1 MSVIVPILSTFND
14 KGIKSAVREFQTAK
28 SSIQKFGAVGKVF
41 EGVGKSLTKNV
52 TAPLVAVSGAL
63 VFAAR
68 GAEQAEIANRK
79 LGSVLDSMGYGQAT
93 ARVSAYAEELERS
106 IAIDADVIKA
116 TQTKLATFAELT
128 ASVDETGGAFDR
140 ATMAALDLAAAGFG
154 DAETNAVQLGKALQ
168 DPIKGITALARSGV
182 TFTDQEKEKIKTLV
196 ESNQTLEAQD
206 LILKAIEKQVGGTA
220 AAGASSFDRIK
231 LSMMQVSDE
240 IGLAVLPLIEKL
252 ADFVANRLVPVVTAK
267 IKQFTDAWKSLSPEV
282 QKIILIVIALV
293 AALGPMLIIIGK
305 IIIFISKFGLALK
318 ALGITMSLT
327 PIGILVLAIV
337 GLGIAINEVVKK
349 FGGWRESMRI
359 VGNAVI
365 GLAEGALNFIIHQL
379 NNFAG
384 GINLVIRGLNAIG
397 FDFKEVG
404 EIGQVEF
411 KRISQAVDK
420 TKPSFFDMK
429 REMNAIGKEGIKTG
443 NLTSESFEKTGK
455 AADKT
460 KDKIKELR
468 DALVKMR
475 QDAVD
480 KLQGSL
486 KDAESQLESAKNK
499 FNDFKNAISGNIT
512 SILNFGKAAEG
523 ENFVQGLVGQ
533 AADATAFA
541 DKVKKLIQL
550 GLSERG
556 ISEVLNAGFD
566 AGTRI
571 ADELIAGGTTVVQQ
585 VNTLLASVQSVA
597 DQVGQYGAEQ
607 FYQAGVAQG
616 EALVNGIL
624 QALRQAQAELAAA
637 VKAAAQGGDIRTF
650 GARATNLL
658 DAIGTIKGSKKSA
671 NAMAAFESALAGSGK
686 ISKKEDAA
694 IRARFKLAKG
704 GIVMG
709 PTNALIG
716 EAGPEA
722 VIPLSGANSARGALG
737 ATINIT
743 VNAGIGTDGGAV
755 GKQVVDA
762 IKRYERISGPVFA
775 KA

>member
-154 DAETNAVQLGKALQ
+154 EAETNAVQLGKALQ

-512 SILNFGKAAEG
+512 SILDFGKAAEG
-523 ENFVQGLVGQ
+523 ENFLEGLIGQ
-533 AADATAFA
+533 ATDATDFA
-541 DKVKKLIQL
+541 NKVKKLIQL

-556 ISEVLNAGFD
+556 ISEVLNAGFN

-571 ADELIAGGTTVVQQ
+571 ADELIAGGSTVVQQ
-585 VNTLLASVQSVA
+585 VNTLLSSVQSVA
-597 DQVGQYGAEQ
+597 DQVGDFGARQ
-607 FYQAGVAQG
+607 FYQAGVTQG

-624 QALRQAQAELAAA
+624 EALRQAQAELAAA
-637 VKAAAQGGDIRTF
+637 VKAAAQGGDIRNF
-650 GARATNLL
+650 GARATSLL
-658 DAIGTIKGSKKSA
+658 DAIGGISGSKKSA
-671 NAMAAFESALAGSGK
+671 NAMAAFEAALAGSGK

-722 VIPLSGANSARGALG
+722 VIPLSGANSARGAMG
-737 ATINIT
+737 STINIT
-743 VNAGIGTDGGAV
+743 VNAGIGTDGTLV
-755 GKQVVDA
+755 GRQIVES
-762 IKRYERISGPVFA
+762 IKRYERSSGPVFA
-775 KA
+775 RA

>member
-1 MSVIVPILSTFND
+1 MAVIVPILSTFND

-28 SSIQKFGAVGKVF
+28 TSIQKFGAVGKVF

-106 IAIDADVIKA
+106 IAVDADVIKA

-128 ASVDETGGAFDR
+128 ASVDEAGGAFDR

-154 DAETNAVQLGKALQ
+154 EAETNAVQLGKALQ

-182 TFTDQEKEKIKTLV
+182 TFTDQEKEKIRTLV
-196 ESNQTLEAQD
+196 ESNKTLEAQD
-206 LILKAIEKQVGGTA
+206 LILQAIEKQVGGTA

-282 QKIILIVIALV
+282 QKIILVVIALV
-293 AALGPMLIIIGK
+293 ASLGPVLIVIGK
-305 IIIFISKFGLALK
+305 IIIGIAKFGAALK

-327 PIGILVLAIV
+327 PIGILVLSIV
-337 GLGIAINEVVKK
+337 GLGFVINEVVKK

-365 GLAEGALNFIIHQL
+365 SLAEGALNFIINQL
-379 NNFAG
+379 NNFVG
-384 GINLVIRGLNAIG
+384 GINLVIRGLNVLG

-404 EIGQVEF
+404 QLAQVEF
-411 KRISQAVDK
+411 RRISESVDK
-420 TKPSFFDMK
+420 TKPSFFEMK
-429 REMNAIGKEGIKTG
+429 RDLNQIGKESIKTG
-443 NLTSESFEKTGK
+443 NQSSESFKKTGE

-460 KDKIKELR
+460 KDKIKELK
-468 DALVKMR
+468 DAFVKMR

-480 KLQGSL
+480 KLQSSL
-486 KDAESQLESAKNK
+486 KNAESQLESAKNK
-499 FNDFKNAISGNIT
+499 FNDFKNEIAGNVSG
-512 SILNFGKAAEG
+512 LLDFAKASEG

-533 AADATAFA
+533 AEDATEFA
-541 DKVKKLIQL
+541 NKVKQLIQL

-556 ISEVLNAGFD
+556 IQEVLKAGFD
-566 AGTRI
+566 AGSKI
-571 ADELIAGGTTVVQQ
+571 ADELIAGGTTIVDQ
-585 VNTLLASVQSVA
+585 VNILLAGVFTIA
-597 DQVGQYGAEQ
+597 EEVGDFGARQ
-607 FYQAGVAQG
+607 FYQAGVTQG

-624 QALRQAQAELAAA
+624 EALRQAQAELAAA

-658 DAIGTIKGSKKSA
+658 DAIGTIKGSKNSA
-671 NAMAAFESALAGSGK
+671 KAMAAFEAALAGSGK

-737 ATINIT
+737 STINIT
-743 VNAGIGTDGGAV
+743 VNAGIGTNGNLV
-755 GKQVVDA
+755 GQQIVEA
-762 IKRYERISGPVFA
+762 IKKYERTSGPVFA
-775 KA
+775 SA

>member
-28 SSIQKFGAVGKVF
+28 TSIQKFGAVGKVF
-41 EGVGKSLTKNV
+41 EGVGRSFTKNV
-52 TAPLVAVSGAL
+52 TAPLLAVGGAL
-63 VFAAR
+63 ALAAR
-68 GAEQAEIANRK
+68 GAEKAEIANRK

-106 IAIDADVIKA
+106 IAVDADVIKA

-128 ASVDETGGAFDR
+128 ASVNEAGGAFDR

-154 DAETNAVQLGKALQ
+154 EAETNAVQLGKALQ

-196 ESNQTLEAQD
+196 ESNRTLEAQD

-220 AAGASSFDRIK
+220 AAGASAFDRIK

-240 IGLAVLPLIEKL
+240 IGFAVLPLIEKL
-252 ADFVANRLVPVVTAK
+252 ADYVANRLVPVVTAK
-267 IKQFTDAWKSLSPEV
+267 IKQFTDAWKNLSPEV
-282 QKIILIVIALV
+282 QKIILVVIALI
-293 AALGPMLIIIGK
+293 ASLGPMLIIIGK
-305 IIIFISKFGLALK
+305 IIIGIAKFGAAIK

-337 GLGIAINEVVKK
+337 GLGFVINEVVKK

-365 GLAEGALNFIIHQL
+365 SLAEGALNFIINQL
-379 NNFAG
+379 NNFVG
-384 GINLVIRGLNAIG
+384 GINLVIRGLNVLG

-404 EIGQVEF
+404 QIAQVEF
-411 KRISQAVDK
+411 KRISEAVDK

-429 REMNAIGKEGIKTG
+429 RDMNAIGKEGLKTG

-486 KDAESQLESAKNK
+486 KNAESQLDSARSK
-499 FNDFKNAISGNIT
+499 FNDFKNAISGNVT
-512 SILNFGKAAEG
+512 SILDFGKAAES
-523 ENFVQGLVGQ
+523 ENFLEGLVGQ
-533 AADATAFA
+533 ATDATDFA
-541 DKVKKLIQL
+541 NKVKQLIQL

-571 ADELIAGGTTVVQQ
+571 ADELIAGGSTVVKQ
-585 VNTLLASVQSVA
+585 VNTLLSSVQSVA
-597 DQVGQYGAEQ
+597 DQVGDFGARQ
-607 FYQAGVAQG
+607 FYQAGVTQG

-624 QALRQAQAELAAA
+624 EALRQAQAELAAA

-671 NAMAAFESALAGSGK
+671 NAMAAFEQALAGSGK

-694 IRARFKLAKG
+694 IRSRFKLAKG

-722 VIPLSGANSARGALG
+722 VIPLSGANSARGAMG
-737 ATINIT
+737 STINIT
-743 VNAGIGTDGGAV
+743 VNAGIGTDGTLV
-755 GKQVVDA
+755 GRQIVES
-762 IKRYERISGPVFA
+762 IKRYERSSGPVFA
-775 KA
+775 RA

>member
-154 DAETNAVQLGKALQ
+154 EAETNAVQLGKALQ

-512 SILNFGKAAEG
+512 SILDFGKAAEG
-523 ENFVQGLVGQ
+523 ENFLEGLIGQ
-533 AADATAFA
+533 ATDATDFA
-541 DKVKKLIQL
+541 NKVKKLIQL

-556 ISEVLNAGFD
+556 ISEVLNAGFN

-571 ADELIAGGTTVVQQ
+571 ADELIAGGSTVVQQ
-585 VNTLLASVQSVA
+585 VNTLLSSVQSVA
-597 DQVGQYGAEQ
+597 DQVGDFGARQ
-607 FYQAGVAQG
+607 FYQAGVTQG

-624 QALRQAQAELAAA
+624 EALRQAQAELAAA
-637 VKAAAQGGDIRTF
+637 VKGSSPRRRHSHTLAQG
-650 GARATNLL
+650 L
-658 DAIGTIKGSKKSA
+658 
-671 NAMAAFESALAGSGK
+671 
-686 ISKKEDAA
+686 
-694 IRARFKLAKG
+694 
-704 GIVMG
+704 
-709 PTNALIG
+709 
-716 EAGPEA
+716 
-722 VIPLSGANSARGALG
+722 
-737 ATINIT
+737 
-743 VNAGIGTDGGAV
+743 
-755 GKQVVDA
+755 QV
-762 IKRYERISGPVFA
+762 F
-775 KA
+775 

>member
-68 GAEQAEIANRK
+68 GAEKAEIANRK

-106 IAIDADVIKA
+106 IAVDADVIKA

-154 DAETNAVQLGKALQ
+154 EAETNAVQLGKALQ

-196 ESNQTLEAQD
+196 ESNRTLEAQD

-512 SILNFGKAAEG
+512 SILDFGKAAEG
-523 ENFVQGLVGQ
+523 ENFLEGLIGQ
-533 AADATAFA
+533 ATDATDFA
-541 DKVKKLIQL
+541 NKVKKLIQL

-556 ISEVLNAGFD
+556 ISEVLNAGFN

-571 ADELIAGGTTVVQQ
+571 ADELIAGGSTVVQQ
-585 VNTLLASVQSVA
+585 VNTLLSSVQSVA
-597 DQVGQYGAEQ
+597 DQVGDFGARQ
-607 FYQAGVAQG
+607 FYQAGVTQG

-624 QALRQAQAELAAA
+624 EALRQAQAELAAA
-637 VKAAAQGGDIRTF
+637 VKAAAQGGDIRNF
-650 GARATNLL
+650 GARATSLL
-658 DAIGTIKGSKKSA
+658 DAIGGIKGSKKSA
-671 NAMAAFESALAGSGK
+671 NAMAAFEAALAGSGK

-722 VIPLSGANSARGALG
+722 VIPLSGANSARGAMG
-737 ATINIT
+737 STINIT
-743 VNAGIGTDGGAV
+743 VNAGIGTDGTLV
-755 GKQVVDA
+755 GRQIVES
-762 IKRYERISGPVFA
+762 IKRYERSSGPVFA
-775 KA
+775 RA